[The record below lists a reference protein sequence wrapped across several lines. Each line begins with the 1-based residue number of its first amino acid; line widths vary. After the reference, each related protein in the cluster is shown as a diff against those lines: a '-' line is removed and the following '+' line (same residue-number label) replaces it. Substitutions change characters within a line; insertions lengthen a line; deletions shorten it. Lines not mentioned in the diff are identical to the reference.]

1 MSGKWRENCSVCFI
15 VERIKIVQIF
25 IFVKYI
31 RLSSERNFNTL
42 KKFELSEL
50 NTSGLIDLTLKF
62 SEVET

>member
-1 MSGKWRENCSVCFI
+1 MSGKCLENYSVCFI
-15 VERIKIVQIF
+15 VERIKIAQIF

-50 NTSGLIDLTLKF
+50 NTSGLIDLTSKF